1 MGKIVILSTSTSTRI
16 PNHKIGID
24 KRHMQTTLNKLLD
37 RGSWE
42 NYKIFAY
49 PVFITP
55 GRYTMSSSNALPSAP
70 LERIYPELPPDNFRL
85 SRIGDVKKQIS
96 EEIENYRKV
105 AKKYKKAQTA
115 IITPLSVWSLSR
127 PLSQPLATPL
137 ALYWPWNY
145 RRCTSWG
152 CCSILRCRSQYAWIS
167 TLLRDVWHLH
177 GVRERLSCW
186 F

>member
-1 MGKIVILSTSTSTRI
+1 M
-16 PNHKIGID
+16 
-24 KRHMQTTLNKLLD
+24 
-37 RGSWE
+37 
-42 NYKIFAY
+42 FAY

-96 EEIENYRKV
+96 EEIEMRTTEKSPKNTRKLKPPSLHRCRFW
-105 AKKYKKAQTA
+105 A
-115 IITPLSVWSLSR
+115 LSR

-137 ALYWPWNY
+137 ALYLPWNY

-152 CCSILRCRSQYAWIS
+152 CCSILRCRSQYA
-167 TLLRDVWHLH
+167 
-177 GVRERLSCW
+177 
-186 F
+186 

>member
-1 MGKIVILSTSTSTRI
+1 M
-16 PNHKIGID
+16 
-24 KRHMQTTLNKLLD
+24 
-37 RGSWE
+37 
-42 NYKIFAY
+42 FAY

-115 IITPLSVWSLSR
+115 IITPLLV
-127 PLSQPLATPL
+127 
-137 ALYWPWNY
+137 
-145 RRCTSWG
+145 
-152 CCSILRCRSQYAWIS
+152 
-167 TLLRDVWHLH
+167 
-177 GVRERLSCW
+177 
-186 F
+186 